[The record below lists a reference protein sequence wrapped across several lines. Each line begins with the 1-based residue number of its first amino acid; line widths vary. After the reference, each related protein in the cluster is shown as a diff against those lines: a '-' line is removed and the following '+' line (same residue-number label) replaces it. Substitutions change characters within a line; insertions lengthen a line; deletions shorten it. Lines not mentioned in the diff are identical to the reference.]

1 MAVARESWSGRAG
14 FILATVG
21 SAIGLGSIW
30 KFPYEVGANGGGA
43 FVVFYVIGVCL
54 IVTPLMLAEFAIGR
68 RGRSDAIGS
77 MAAVAEHN
85 GASRLWA
92 AFGLLG
98 AITAF
103 LIVTYYSVIGG
114 WTIAYAVETA
124 VSGLPGTDPQV
135 VQARFDGLLASPIT
149 MALTHALFMAA
160 TGVIVA
166 RGISGG
172 IEAACKVLMPVLIAL
187 LVVLTVYSMVQG
199 DVSAT
204 LRFLFAIDPARVSA
218 KAALDALGLG
228 FFSIGVGMAVMI
240 TYAAYAGKDI
250 DLREVA
256 IATIVGDT
264 AISFI
269 AGFAVFPIVFANA
282 LDPASGPGLLFVT
295 LPLAFA
301 RMPAGAI
308 AGVAFYLLL
317 LAAALASAMS
327 MLEMAV
333 APLRH
338 ALGWSRARTT
348 LIVAITAWVLGLGTV
363 LSFNAWSEWH
373 PLWFLPGLG
382 EATWFEAVD
391 HLTSN
396 VMLPVG
402 GFALAIFAGWILPEH
417 VLQRELQVGR
427 RMLALLRILL
437 RYVVAPAIAAV
448 ALLPYF
454 A

>member
-21 SAIGLGSIW
+21 SAVGLGSIW

-43 FVVFYVIGVCL
+43 FVVFYVIGVGL

-68 RGRSDAIGS
+68 RGRSDAIS
-77 MAAVAEHN
+77 SIAAVAEHN

-98 AITAF
+98 VITAF

-114 WTIAYAVETA
+114 WTIAYAVEAA
-124 VSGLPGTDPQV
+124 VTGLPGTDPRT

-149 MALTHALFMAA
+149 MALAHALFMAA
-160 TGVIVA
+160 TGIIVA
-166 RGISGG
+166 RGIAGG

-187 LVVLTVYSMVQG
+187 LVVLTVYSVVQG

-204 LRFLFAIDPARVSA
+204 LRFLFALDPARITA

-240 TYAAYAGKDI
+240 TYAAYAGKGI

-256 IATIVGDT
+256 IATIIGDT

-301 RMPAGAI
+301 RMPAGGV

-333 APLRH
+333 APLRR

-348 LIVAITAWVLGLGTV
+348 GIVAIAAWVLGLGTV

-382 EATWFEAVD
+382 EATWFEVID

-402 GFALAIFAGWILPEH
+402 GFALAIFAGWILPGH
-417 VLQRELQVGR
+417 VLQRELQLGR
-427 RMLALLRILL
+427 RMLTLLRILL
-437 RYVVAPAIAAV
+437 RYVVGPAIAAV